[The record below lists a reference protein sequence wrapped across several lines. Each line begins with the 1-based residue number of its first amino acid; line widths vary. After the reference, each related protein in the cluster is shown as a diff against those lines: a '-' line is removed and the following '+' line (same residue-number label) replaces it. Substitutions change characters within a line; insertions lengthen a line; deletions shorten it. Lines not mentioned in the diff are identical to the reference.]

1 MTLHLC
7 FSQVVGVT
15 LGPKGRNV
23 VLESKYGSPKIV
35 NDGVTVA
42 KEVELE
48 DPVENIGAK
57 LVRQVGA
64 LALSVVV
71 GANTL

>member
-1 MTLHLC
+1 MLIA
-7 FSQVVGVT
+7 FSPMLQTGVNKLADLVGVT

-42 KEVELE
+42 REVQCNVIVSKEFPL
-48 DPVENIGAK
+48 I
-57 LVRQVGA
+57 
-64 LALSVVV
+64 S
-71 GANTL
+71 TL